1 MIISNF
7 SLYKQKKKPNE
18 ILSLLLKKCL
28 GERLDK
34 LEQKN
39 IKEEIVL
46 SSIKVES
53 NKMTKMLEDSS
64 KKSKNYLI

>member
-7 SLYKQKKKPNE
+7 CLYKQKKNPNE

-39 IKEEIVL
+39 INEENTL

>member
-7 SLYKQKKKPNE
+7 CLYKQKKNPNE

-39 IKEEIVL
+39 INEENII

-53 NKMTKMLEDSS
+53 NKMSKMLEDSS

>member
-7 SLYKQKKKPNE
+7 CLYKQKKNPNE

-39 IKEEIVL
+39 INEEDTL

-53 NKMTKMLEDSS
+53 NKMSKMLEDSS
-64 KKSKNYLI
+64 KKSKYYLI